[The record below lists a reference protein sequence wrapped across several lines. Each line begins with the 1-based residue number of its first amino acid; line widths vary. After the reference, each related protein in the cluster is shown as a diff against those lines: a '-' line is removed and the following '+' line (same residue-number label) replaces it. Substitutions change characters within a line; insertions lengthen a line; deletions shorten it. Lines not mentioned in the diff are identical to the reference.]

1 MKKLGF
7 GIAILVL
14 VGASVIFYLNKVE
27 QKQMIALNKLQEK
40 VTLQLNQMQ
49 KSGFNVTDRQM
60 QKTKEYFFIEI
71 VEPVKASAYLTQMG
85 IRITPM
91 EAEELKDMKLSVELQ
106 YLSDI
111 YSLDIYPVELPP
123 YLKTAITKENDQKIL
138 VQLEE
143 MIKQK
148 KLFMHLDIDHSATT
162 FNGHIKDID
171 ETLQG
176 EKEVKLG
183 LKGVHFSGNIKD
195 EKIVAFRQAVEN
207 VHLHMDS
214 EANIAISD
222 LKSDYLHVGPTI
234 YDYTSEYSIGKI
246 ESSQTPEEKLIANNL
261 SIFSTSTVNNGLA
274 TERVKADIESVDSLY
289 GNEKI
294 GMMLLSLDMNISNLD
309 VEALEK
315 LQKVDTAQVKEVDTL
330 IEKLISN
337 NIHIDISKF
346 SVERVTLRGQE
357 MSGFTLYADLDI
369 DRSFNIY
376 SAEIKPK
383 YALKKID
390 GTIFL
395 SMSKELLDVIKED
408 PKAMIT
414 YMMYRPKRKLGQRIY
429 NIKIGDGELKL
440 NGKPVKF

>member
-1 MKKLGF
+1 MKKVGL

-14 VGASVIFYLNKVE
+14 IAASVIFYLNNIE
-27 QKQMIALNKLQEK
+27 QKQMIALNKLQQK
-40 VTLQLNQMQ
+40 VTLQLGQMQ
-49 KSGFNVTDRQM
+49 QSGFNVTDRQM
-60 QKTKEYFFIEI
+60 QKEKEHFFIEI
-71 VEPVKASAYLTQMG
+71 VEPIKASAYLTQMG
-85 IRITPM
+85 LRVTPM
-91 EAEELKDMKLSVELQ
+91 EAEELKDMKLRVELQ

-123 YLKTAITKENDQKIL
+123 YLKSTITKENDQKIL
-138 VQLEE
+138 AQLEQ
-143 MIKQK
+143 MIKDK

-183 LKGVHFSGNIKD
+183 LAGARFSGNIKE
-195 EKIVAFRQAVEN
+195 EKIVAFRQAVES
-207 VHLHMDS
+207 VHLYMEEETD
-214 EANIAISD
+214 IAISD

-246 ESSQTPEEKLIANNL
+246 ESSQTPEDKLIANAL
-261 SIFSTSTVNNGLA
+261 SIFSTSTVTDGLA
-274 TERVKADIESVDSLY
+274 TEKLKADIEGVDVLY
-289 GNEKI
+289 GDEKI
-294 GMMLLSLDMNISNLD
+294 AMTRLALDMNISNLD
-309 VEALEK
+309 VDALEK
-315 LQKVDTAQVKEVDTL
+315 LQKVDTAQVKEVDAL
-330 IEKLISN
+330 IEKLIAN
-337 NIHIDISKF
+337 NIHIDIPNF

-357 MSGFTLYADLDI
+357 MSGFTLHADLDI

-376 SAEIKPK
+376 SAEMKPK

-440 NGKPVKF
+440 NGKPLKF